1 MLTKKKVYTGIAL
14 VIGIILLVNIL
25 ANRFY
30 FRLDFT
36 QGHQYT
42 LSDATRNILKNLDGP
57 VTIKAYFSDNLPPNI
72 ASVKQ
77 DFKDMLIEYN
87 NASGGKIVYEFI
99 NPNKDQQSEIDAQR
113 EGIAPVMIN
122 VRERDQM
129 KQQRAY
135 LGAVLEYGDKK
146 EVIPYIQP
154 GSAMEY
160 DLSTNIKKMTLK
172 QKTKIGLLTGNGEP
186 SLDELQQLN
195 TQLSVMYDVSP
206 VKITD
211 TTDIPKTYKTLLI
224 IAPKDTVPPY
234 VFTKLNSF
242 LAGGGRILVALN
254 RVEGDLSNAQGKS
267 VYTGFSNWLEK
278 KGITIEDKFIIDV
291 NAANVMVRQQE
302 GGFVMNTPVRF
313 PYLPIITKFADHPIT
328 KGIEQVILPF
338 ASPIKIDPADSTDK
352 VIVLAT
358 TSDKTGVENPPVY
371 FNVSKQWTRND
382 FSMSSLPVAV
392 AIEGKLAD
400 NTDSKMV
407 VFGDG
412 DFCVNGKGNN
422 RQKLSADNVNLVSNA
437 IDWLSDDTGLIGLRT
452 KGITSRPIKADLEDS
467 TKTLVKYLNFLLPI
481 LLIIGFGIFRYQ
493 IRKKQ
498 RNKWMSEDYV

>member
-1 MLTKKKVYTGIAL
+1 MLTKKKIYTGLAL
-14 VIGIILLVNIL
+14 VVGILLFVNIL

-36 QGHQYT
+36 QDQQYT
-42 LSDATRNILKNLDGP
+42 LSSATKNILKNLNGP
-57 VTIKAYFSDNLPPNI
+57 ITIKAYFSENLPPNI
-72 ASVKQ
+72 GSVKQ

-99 NPNKDQQSEIDAQR
+99 NPNKDQESEVDAQR
-113 EGIAPVMIN
+113 EGISPVMIN

-154 GSAMEY
+154 GSAMEF
-160 DLSTNIKKMTLK
+160 DLSSNIKKMTIK
-172 QKTKIGLLTGNGEP
+172 KKTRLALLTGNGEP
-186 SLDELQQLN
+186 SLSSLQQLN
-195 TQLSVMYDVSP
+195 QQLSIVYDISP
-206 VKITD
+206 IQITD
-211 TTDIPKTYKTLLI
+211 TSGVSNTYKTLLI
-224 IAPKDTVPPY
+224 IAPKDTVQPY
-234 VFTKLNSF
+234 VFDKLDAF

-267 VYTGFSNWLEK
+267 VYTGFANWLQK
-278 KGITIEDKFIIDV
+278 KGIDIQDKFLLDV

-313 PYLPIITKFADHPIT
+313 PYIPIITKFADHPIT
-328 KGIEQVILPF
+328 KGIESVILPF
-338 ASPIKIDPADSTDK
+338 ASPIKIDPKDSTTH
-352 VIVLAT
+352 ITVLAT
-358 TSDKTGVENPPVY
+358 TSDKTGVQNPPVY
-371 FNVSKQWTRND
+371 FNVSKQWTKND
-382 FSMSSLPVAV
+382 FSMSSVPVAA
-392 AIEGKLAD
+392 AIEGKLGGNAV
-400 NTDSKMV
+400 TKMV
-407 VFGDG
+407 VFSDG
-412 DFCVNGKGNN
+412 DFCVNGQGNSK
-422 RQKLSADNVNLVSNA
+422 QKLSADNVNLVSNA
-437 IDWLSDDTGLIGLRT
+437 VDWLSDDTGLIGLRT
-452 KGITSRPIKADLEDS
+452 KAITSRPIKADLEDS

-493 IRKKQ
+493 MRTKQ